1 MMKQNLI
8 GLNKQGEVISYDT
21 AKKSLQDPPLTDFL
35 NPLMDCPFP
44 VLQIVWPL
52 LARILRRGTSGP
64 RYMHS
69 PTGKPLAI
77 KVCLSKTSWTPSPC
91 KLKVC
96 LGP

>member
-1 MMKQNLI
+1 MKQNLI
-8 GLNKQGEVISYDT
+8 GPNKQGEVISYGT

-77 KVCLSKTSWTPSPC
+77 KFALV
-91 KLKVC
+91 KL
-96 LGP
+96 LGPPPPVN